1 MYRIPSTLNG
11 DLDYT
16 QSLIDQF
23 KTGEIQ
29 AGQLKSNR
37 VPMGIYEQRKNQ
49 HYMLRLRCAGGL
61 VTPEQ
66 LAKIAFVGH
75 QLSTSHLHVTTRQEI
90 QIHNVDIED
99 AIPALKKLEKVG
111 ISSAGGGGNTVRNMM
126 VDDRSG
132 LTADEEFD
140 VYPYVEELTSR
151 LIAEKDSFTMP
162 RKYKVAI
169 DTSVATANYSY
180 IADLGLQARIKDG
193 QRGFR
198 VLIAGSAASNAHTG
212 WEVFDFLPEKDLY
225 RAAKALKNWFHKYG
239 NRRNRHKAR
248 MRYVFYKYGTE
259 EAKRLY
265 LEEFEELKKD
275 GSIDFEASALPL
287 EHHKPSFSPL
297 GEKEVKSEERRVK
310 NSNPLGVPADLQ
322 SDGKQGT
329 SKNEIIDVEAF
340 ETWKRRY
347 AHKQTNAEGLKENL
361 WYAYIPLRHGNNS
374 TDFFAEV
381 AEYLGNYGNDVIRFT
396 KKEQIQVRNI
406 PEEYLTNI
414 YAFFKKLGVYQ
425 IDYPVVVTNLTCCTG
440 ADTCRLGICL
450 PKGAIDGI
458 AKQLLDSDLNLD
470 AIPDFELRMNGC
482 TNICALATWGDLG
495 FSGRV
500 GRVGDDPYP
509 AYTIWLPVKGKHEID
524 LQQGYIAAKK
534 IPAFVE
540 DYLRDVIAEQ
550 ANYADYYEYVAKR
563 GVNIV
568 KDLIAK
574 YKEVAPYSE
583 KPDTFFDFGDDEK
596 FSLIKYGK
604 AECSAGLFDIIE
616 IDQDTIREKRKEV
629 EQLLENTPQGVPA
642 DLQSAGKQAIS
653 GGSKVPADLK
663 SDGKQGTSKIE
674 KLLHDIV
681 FSENRMLLVTRGL
694 DPRTD
699 EDVYQGFEK
708 EFIAAGIIPQKFKV
722 LTEKARNNE
731 SLISEKPL
739 IDELA
744 DLLNDL
750 YQNMDDSLQ
759 FKLPAA
765 QSPTDN
771 TDNTDSKEKSA
782 ESAKSARPKN
792 GSEKEEKS
800 VSSVKSVG
808 QKTGSEKEEK
818 SVSSVKSVGQK
829 NTSEKEQKSVSS
841 VKSARQKNTSE
852 KEQKSSAG
860 EPEAISPDVKKDF
873 RGVMCPM
880 NFVKTKIALTPM
892 QSGQILE
899 ILLDDGAPIENVPGS
914 VKNEGHTILS
924 TEKVENYWKV
934 LIKKK

>member
-23 KTGEIQ
+23 KAGEIQ

-275 GSIDFEASALPL
+275 GSIDFKASALPL
-287 EHHKPSFSPL
+287 VHHKPNFPPL
-297 GEKEVKSEERRVK
+297 KA
-310 NSNPLGVPADLQ
+310 PTD
-322 SDGKQGT
+322 
-329 SKNEIIDVEAF
+329 F

-458 AKQLLDSDLNLD
+458 AKQLLNSNLNLD

-550 ANYADYYEYVAKR
+550 ANYADYYDYVAKR

-568 KDLIAK
+568 KELIAK
-574 YKEVAPYSE
+574 YKEIAPYSE
-583 KPDTFFDFGDDEK
+583 EPDTFFDFGDDEK

-629 EQLLENTPQGVPA
+629 EQLE
-642 DLQSAGKQAIS
+642 D
-653 GGSKVPADLK
+653 
-663 SDGKQGTSKIE
+663 TSKIE

-708 EFIAAGIIPQKFKV
+708 EFIAAGIIPKKFKV
-722 LTEKARNNE
+722 LIDKARNNE
-731 SLISEKPL
+731 SLRSEKPL

-744 DLLNDL
+744 DLLNNL

-759 FKLPAA
+759 FKLPA
-765 QSPTDN
+765 
-771 TDNTDSKEKSA
+771 EKTPVEQVA
-782 ESAKSARPKN
+782 
-792 GSEKEEKS
+792 EEKNA
-800 VSSVKSVG
+800 
-808 QKTGSEKEEK
+808 EEK
-818 SVSSVKSVGQK
+818 APAEQVAE
-829 NTSEKEQKSVSS
+829 EKAPAEKA
-841 VKSARQKNTSE
+841 SAAEETE
-852 KEQKSSAG
+852 TFV
-860 EPEAISPDVKKDF
+860 PDVKKDF

>member
-23 KTGEIQ
+23 KAGEIQ

-275 GSIDFEASALPL
+275 GSIDFEAPALPL

-297 GEKEVKSEERRVK
+297 DA
-310 NSNPLGVPADLQ
+310 PTD
-322 SDGKQGT
+322 
-329 SKNEIIDVEAF
+329 F

-550 ANYADYYEYVAKR
+550 ANYADYYDYVAKR

-568 KDLIAK
+568 KELIAK

-583 KPDTFFDFGDDEK
+583 EPDTFFDFGDDEK

-629 EQLLENTPQGVPA
+629 EQLL
-642 DLQSAGKQAIS
+642 
-653 GGSKVPADLK
+653 
-663 SDGKQGTSKIE
+663 SDGKQNTEKIE

-699 EDVYQGFEK
+699 EDVYNGFEK
-708 EFIAAGIIPQKFKV
+708 EFIAAGIIPQKFKI
-722 LTEKARNNE
+722 LTDKARNNE
-731 SLISEKPL
+731 SLIAEKPL

-759 FKLPAA
+759 FKLPA
-765 QSPTDN
+765 
-771 TDNTDSKEKSA
+771 EKTPVEQFS
-782 ESAKSARPKN
+782 
-792 GSEKEEKS
+792 EEK
-800 VSSVKSVG
+800 VPA
-808 QKTGSEKEEK
+808 EKASAAEETETI
-818 SVSSVKSVGQK
+818 V
-829 NTSEKEQKSVSS
+829 
-841 VKSARQKNTSE
+841 
-852 KEQKSSAG
+852 
-860 EPEAISPDVKKDF
+860 PDVKKDF

>member
-1 MYRIPSTLNG
+1 MYRIPSTLKG

-23 KTGEIQ
+23 KAGEIQ

-99 AIPALKKLEKVG
+99 AVPALRKLEKIG

-132 LTADEEFD
+132 LTAEEEFD

-169 DTSVATANYSY
+169 DTSVDTANYSY

-193 QRGFR
+193 KRGFR

-212 WEVFDFLPEKDLY
+212 WEIFDFLPEKDLY

-265 LEEFEELKKD
+265 LEEFEALKKD
-275 GSIDFEASALPL
+275 SSIDFVAPALPL

-297 GEKEVKSEERRVK
+297 SEKEDK
-310 NSNPLGVPADLQ
+310 NARGYFDS
-322 SDGKQGT
+322 
-329 SKNEIIDVEAF
+329 EAF

-406 PEEYLTNI
+406 PEEYLPNI

-425 IDYPVVVTNLTCCTG
+425 VDYPVVVTNLTCCTG

-450 PKGAIDGI
+450 PKGAIDAI
-458 AKQLLDSDLNLD
+458 AKQLLSSDLNLD
-470 AIPDFELRMNGC
+470 TIPDFELRMNGC

-509 AYTIWLPVKGKHEID
+509 AYTVWLPVKGKHEID

-540 DYLRDVIAEQ
+540 DYLRDVIQEQ
-550 ANYADYYEYVAKR
+550 ANYADYYDYVAKR
-563 GVNIV
+563 GAGFI
-568 KDLIAK
+568 KELIAK
-574 YKEVAPYSE
+574 YKEIAPFTE
-583 KPDTFFDFGDDEK
+583 EPDTFYDFGDDEK

-616 IDQDTIREKRKEV
+616 IDQDTIREKLGEIDKI
-629 EQLLENTPQGVPA
+629 LGDDKSHT
-642 DLQSAGKQAIS
+642 DLTNLTDIVNEEDAK
-653 GGSKVPADLK
+653 
-663 SDGKQGTSKIE
+663 KIE

-699 EDVYQGFEK
+699 EDVYNGFEK
-708 EFIAAGIIPQKFKV
+708 EFIGASIIPQKFKI
-722 LTEKARNNE
+722 LTDKARNNE
-731 SLISEKPL
+731 SLIEYKPL

-765 QSPTDN
+765 QSSAVL
-771 TDNTDSKEKSA
+771 TDSKEKSA
-782 ESAKSARPKN
+782 SSAKSVGQENATKT
-792 GSEKEEKS
+792 EAEKS

-808 QKTGSEKEEK
+808 QENASETETEN
-818 SVSSVKSVGQK
+818 SAGDTSSV
-829 NTSEKEQKSVSS
+829 
-841 VKSARQKNTSE
+841 
-852 KEQKSSAG
+852 
-860 EPEAISPDVKKDF
+860 PDVKKDF

-914 VKNEGHTILS
+914 VKGEGHTILS
-924 TEKVENYWKV
+924 TEKIENYWKV
-934 LIKKK
+934 LIRKK

>member
-1 MYRIPSTLNG
+1 
-11 DLDYT
+11 
-16 QSLIDQF
+16 
-23 KTGEIQ
+23 
-29 AGQLKSNR
+29 
-37 VPMGIYEQRKNQ
+37 
-49 HYMLRLRCAGGL
+49 
-61 VTPEQ
+61 
-66 LAKIAFVGH
+66 
-75 QLSTSHLHVTTRQEI
+75 
-90 QIHNVDIED
+90 
-99 AIPALKKLEKVG
+99 
-111 ISSAGGGGNTVRNMM
+111 M

-275 GSIDFEASALPL
+275 GSIDFEAPALPL

-297 GEKEVKSEERRVK
+297 DA
-310 NSNPLGVPADLQ
+310 PTD
-322 SDGKQGT
+322 
-329 SKNEIIDVEAF
+329 F

-458 AKQLLDSDLNLD
+458 AKQLLNSNLNLD

-583 KPDTFFDFGDDEK
+583 EPDTFFDFGDDEK

-629 EQLLENTPQGVPA
+629 EQLE
-642 DLQSAGKQAIS
+642 D
-653 GGSKVPADLK
+653 
-663 SDGKQGTSKIE
+663 TSKIE

-708 EFIAAGIIPQKFKV
+708 EFIAAGIIPKKFKV
-722 LTEKARNNE
+722 LTDKARNNE
-731 SLISEKPL
+731 SLIEQKPL

-759 FKLPAA
+759 FKLPA
-765 QSPTDN
+765 
-771 TDNTDSKEKSA
+771 EKTPVEQVA
-782 ESAKSARPKN
+782 
-792 GSEKEEKS
+792 EEKAA
-800 VSSVKSVG
+800 
-808 QKTGSEKEEK
+808 EEK
-818 SVSSVKSVGQK
+818 TPAEQVSE
-829 NTSEKEQKSVSS
+829 EKAPAEKA
-841 VKSARQKNTSE
+841 SAAEETE
-852 KEQKSSAG
+852 T
-860 EPEAISPDVKKDF
+860 IVPDVKKDF

>member
-23 KTGEIQ
+23 KAGEIQ

-275 GSIDFEASALPL
+275 GSIDFEAPALPL
-287 EHHKPSFSPL
+287 EHHKPNFPPL
-297 GEKEVKSEERRVK
+297 KA
-310 NSNPLGVPADLQ
+310 PTD
-322 SDGKQGT
+322 
-329 SKNEIIDVEAF
+329 F

-458 AKQLLDSDLNLD
+458 AKQLLNSNLNLD

-550 ANYADYYEYVAKR
+550 TNYADYYDYVAKR

-568 KDLIAK
+568 KELIAK
-574 YKEVAPYSE
+574 YKEVATYSE
-583 KPDTFFDFGDDEK
+583 EPDTFFDFGDDEK

-629 EQLLENTPQGVPA
+629 EQLL
-642 DLQSAGKQAIS
+642 
-653 GGSKVPADLK
+653 
-663 SDGKQGTSKIE
+663 SDGKQNTGKIE

-699 EDVYQGFEK
+699 EDVYNGFEK

-722 LTEKARNNE
+722 LTDKARNNE
-731 SLISEKPL
+731 SLIAEKPL

-759 FKLPAA
+759 FKLPA
-765 QSPTDN
+765 
-771 TDNTDSKEKSA
+771 EKTPVEQVA
-782 ESAKSARPKN
+782 
-792 GSEKEEKS
+792 EEKNA
-800 VSSVKSVG
+800 
-808 QKTGSEKEEK
+808 EEK
-818 SVSSVKSVGQK
+818 APAEQVSE
-829 NTSEKEQKSVSS
+829 EKAPAEKA
-841 VKSARQKNTSE
+841 SAAEETE
-852 KEQKSSAG
+852 T
-860 EPEAISPDVKKDF
+860 IVPDVKKDF

>member
-23 KTGEIQ
+23 KAGEIQ

-265 LEEFEELKKD
+265 LEEFKELKKD
-275 GSIDFEASALPL
+275 GSIDFEAPALLL
-287 EHHKPSFSPL
+287 EHHKPNFPPL
-297 GEKEVKSEERRVK
+297 KA
-310 NSNPLGVPADLQ
+310 PTD
-322 SDGKQGT
+322 
-329 SKNEIIDVEAF
+329 F

-458 AKQLLDSDLNLD
+458 AKQLLNSNLNLD

-550 ANYADYYEYVAKR
+550 ANYADYYDYVAKR

-583 KPDTFFDFGDDEK
+583 EPDTFFDFGDDEK

-629 EQLLENTPQGVPA
+629 ELLMKNIPQGVSA
-642 DLQSAGKQAIS
+642 DLQADGKQA
-653 GGSKVPADLK
+653 
-663 SDGKQGTSKIE
+663 TSKIE

-699 EDVYQGFEK
+699 EDVYNGFEK

-722 LTEKARNNE
+722 LTDKARNNE
-731 SLISEKPL
+731 SLIEQKPL

-759 FKLPAA
+759 FKLPA
-765 QSPTDN
+765 
-771 TDNTDSKEKSA
+771 EKTPVEQVA
-782 ESAKSARPKN
+782 
-792 GSEKEEKS
+792 EEK
-800 VSSVKSVG
+800 
-808 QKTGSEKEEK
+808 TAEEK
-818 SVSSVKSVGQK
+818 APAEQVSE
-829 NTSEKEQKSVSS
+829 EKAPAEKA
-841 VKSARQKNTSE
+841 SAAEETE
-852 KEQKSSAG
+852 T
-860 EPEAISPDVKKDF
+860 IVPDVKKDF

>member
-23 KTGEIQ
+23 KAGEIQ

-169 DTSVATANYSY
+169 DTSEATANYSY

-265 LEEFEELKKD
+265 LEEFKELKKD
-275 GSIDFEASALPL
+275 GSIDFEAPALLL
-287 EHHKPSFSPL
+287 EHHKPNFPPL
-297 GEKEVKSEERRVK
+297 KA
-310 NSNPLGVPADLQ
+310 PTD
-322 SDGKQGT
+322 
-329 SKNEIIDVEAF
+329 F

-458 AKQLLDSDLNLD
+458 AKQLLNSNLNLD

-550 ANYADYYEYVAKR
+550 ANYADYYDYVAKR
-563 GVNIV
+563 GVDIV
-568 KDLIAK
+568 KELIAK

-583 KPDTFFDFGDDEK
+583 EPDTFFDFGDDEK

-629 EQLLENTPQGVPA
+629 ELLMKNIPQGVSA
-642 DLQSAGKQAIS
+642 DLQADGKQA
-653 GGSKVPADLK
+653 
-663 SDGKQGTSKIE
+663 TSKIE

-699 EDVYQGFEK
+699 EDVYNGFEK

-722 LTEKARNNE
+722 LTDKARNNE
-731 SLISEKPL
+731 SLIEQKPL

-759 FKLPAA
+759 FKLPA
-765 QSPTDN
+765 
-771 TDNTDSKEKSA
+771 EKTPVEQVA
-782 ESAKSARPKN
+782 
-792 GSEKEEKS
+792 EEK
-800 VSSVKSVG
+800 
-808 QKTGSEKEEK
+808 TAEEK
-818 SVSSVKSVGQK
+818 APAEQVSE
-829 NTSEKEQKSVSS
+829 EKAPAEKA
-841 VKSARQKNTSE
+841 SAAEETE
-852 KEQKSSAG
+852 T
-860 EPEAISPDVKKDF
+860 IVPDVKKDF

>member
-23 KTGEIQ
+23 KAGEIQ

-169 DTSVATANYSY
+169 DTSVATGNYSY

-275 GSIDFEASALPL
+275 GSIDFEAPALPL
-287 EHHKPSFSPL
+287 EHHKPNF
-297 GEKEVKSEERRVK
+297 
-310 NSNPLGVPADLQ
+310 PALKAPTD
-322 SDGKQGT
+322 
-329 SKNEIIDVEAF
+329 F

-458 AKQLLDSDLNLD
+458 AKQLLNSNLNLD

-550 ANYADYYEYVAKR
+550 ANYADYYDYVAKR

-568 KDLIAK
+568 KELIAK

-583 KPDTFFDFGDDEK
+583 EPDTFFDFGDDEK

-629 EQLLENTPQGVPA
+629 ELLMGNIPLGVTA
-642 DLQSAGKQAIS
+642 DLQSDGKQA
-653 GGSKVPADLK
+653 
-663 SDGKQGTSKIE
+663 TSKIE

-699 EDVYQGFEK
+699 EDVYNGFEK

-722 LTEKARNNE
+722 LTDKARNNE
-731 SLISEKPL
+731 SLIEQKPL

-759 FKLPAA
+759 FKLPA
-765 QSPTDN
+765 
-771 TDNTDSKEKSA
+771 EKTPVEQVA
-782 ESAKSARPKN
+782 
-792 GSEKEEKS
+792 EEK
-800 VSSVKSVG
+800 
-808 QKTGSEKEEK
+808 TAEEK
-818 SVSSVKSVGQK
+818 APAEQVSE
-829 NTSEKEQKSVSS
+829 EKTPAEKA
-841 VKSARQKNTSE
+841 SAAEETE
-852 KEQKSSAG
+852 T
-860 EPEAISPDVKKDF
+860 IVPDVKKDF

>member
-23 KTGEIQ
+23 KAGEIQ

-132 LTADEEFD
+132 LTSDEEFD

-169 DTSVATANYSY
+169 DTSVESANYSY

-212 WEVFDFLPEKDLY
+212 WEVFDFLPEVDLY

-248 MRYVFYKYGTE
+248 MRYVFYKYGSE

-265 LEEFEELKKD
+265 LEEFESLKKD
-275 GSIDFEASALPL
+275 GSMDFYAPALPL
-287 EHHKPSFSPL
+287 EHHKPAFA
-297 GEKEVKSEERRVK
+297 
-310 NSNPLGVPADLQ
+310 PLGVPADLQ
-322 SDGKQGT
+322 SDGKQGI
-329 SKNEIIDVEAF
+329 SKNDFIDVEAF
-340 ETWKRRY
+340 YIWKQRY

-361 WYAYIPLRHGNNS
+361 WYAYIPLKHGNNS

-406 PEEYLTNI
+406 PEEYLPNI

-425 IDYPVVVTNLTCCTG
+425 VDYPVVVTNLTCCTG

-458 AKQLLDSDLNLD
+458 AKQLLASDLNLD

-509 AYTIWLPVKGKHEID
+509 AYTVWLPAKGKHEID

-534 IPAFVE
+534 VPAFVE

-550 ANYADYYEYVAKR
+550 ANYADYYDYVAKR
-563 GVNIV
+563 GVNTV
-568 KDLIAK
+568 KELLAK
-574 YKEVAPYSE
+574 YKEVAPFSE
-583 KPDTFFDFGDDEK
+583 EPDTFYDFGDDEK

-616 IDQDTIREKRKEV
+616 IDQDTIREKRAEV
-629 EQLLENTPQGVPA
+629 DKLLAESSHTDLTDTSKKSQSPSGVPA
-642 DLQSAGKQAIS
+642 DLQS
-653 GGSKVPADLK
+653 
-663 SDGKQGTSKIE
+663 DGKQDVSKIE

-699 EDVYQGFEK
+699 DDVYNGFEK

-722 LTEKARNNE
+722 LTDKARNNK
-731 SLISEKPL
+731 SLIADKAL

-744 DLLNDL
+744 ELLNEL
-750 YQNMDDSLQ
+750 YKNMDDSLQ
-759 FKLPAA
+759 FKLPSEKASA
-765 QSPTDN
+765 DSADTSNKKEEDSASNKETESQSPSGVPADLQPDGKQEASDN
-771 TDNTDSKEKSA
+771 ATSSEKSD
-782 ESAKSARPKN
+782 
-792 GSEKEEKS
+792 
-800 VSSVKSVG
+800 
-808 QKTGSEKEEK
+808 
-818 SVSSVKSVGQK
+818 
-829 NTSEKEQKSVSS
+829 
-841 VKSARQKNTSE
+841 
-852 KEQKSSAG
+852 
-860 EPEAISPDVKKDF
+860 EASDGIQPDVKKDF

-892 QSGQILE
+892 KSGQILE

-914 VKNEGHTILS
+914 VKNEGHTVLS

-934 LIKKK
+934 LIRKK

>member
-23 KTGEIQ
+23 KAGEIQ

-275 GSIDFEASALPL
+275 GSIDFEAPALPL

-297 GEKEVKSEERRVK
+297 DA
-310 NSNPLGVPADLQ
+310 PTD
-322 SDGKQGT
+322 
-329 SKNEIIDVEAF
+329 F

-396 KKEQIQVRNI
+396 KKKQIQVRNI

-563 GVNIV
+563 GVDIV
-568 KDLIAK
+568 KNLIAK
-574 YKEVAPYSE
+574 YKEIAPYSE
-583 KPDTFFDFGDDEK
+583 EPDTFFDFGDDEK

-629 EQLLENTPQGVPA
+629 ELLMGNTPQGVPA
-642 DLQSAGKQAIS
+642 DLQS
-653 GGSKVPADLK
+653 
-663 SDGKQGTSKIE
+663 DGKQETSKIE

-694 DPRTD
+694 DPRTG

-722 LTEKARNNE
+722 LTDKARNNE
-731 SLISEKPL
+731 SLIEQKPL

-744 DLLNDL
+744 NLLNDL

-759 FKLPAA
+759 FKLPAV
-765 QSPTDN
+765 QSP

-782 ESAKSARPKN
+782 
-792 GSEKEEKS
+792 
-800 VSSVKSVG
+800 G
-808 QKTGSEKEEK
+808 QKNRSEDEEK

-829 NTSEKEQKSVSS
+829 NTNE
-841 VKSARQKNTSE
+841 N
-852 KEQKSSAG
+852 EQKSSAG

>member
-23 KTGEIQ
+23 KAGEIQ

-275 GSIDFEASALPL
+275 GSIDFEAPALPL
-287 EHHKPSFSPL
+287 EHHKPNFPPL
-297 GEKEVKSEERRVK
+297 KA
-310 NSNPLGVPADLQ
+310 PAD
-322 SDGKQGT
+322 
-329 SKNEIIDVEAF
+329 F

-458 AKQLLDSDLNLD
+458 AKQLLNSNLNLD

-583 KPDTFFDFGDDEK
+583 EPDTFFDFGDDEK

-629 EQLLENTPQGVPA
+629 EQLE
-642 DLQSAGKQAIS
+642 D
-653 GGSKVPADLK
+653 
-663 SDGKQGTSKIE
+663 TSKIE

-708 EFIAAGIIPQKFKV
+708 EFIAAGIIPKKFKV
-722 LTEKARNNE
+722 LTDKARNNE
-731 SLISEKPL
+731 SLRSEKPL

-744 DLLNDL
+744 DLLNNL

-765 QSPTDN
+765 QSPTDF
-771 TDNTDSKEKSA
+771 TENTDSKEKSA
-782 ESAKSARPKN
+782 ESAKS
-792 GSEKEEKS
+792 
-800 VSSVKSVG
+800 
-808 QKTGSEKEEK
+808 
-818 SVSSVKSVGQK
+818 VGQK
-829 NTSEKEQKSVSS
+829 NTSE
-841 VKSARQKNTSE
+841 N
-852 KEQKSSAG
+852 EQKSSAG

>member
-23 KTGEIQ
+23 KAGEIQ

-132 LTADEEFD
+132 LTTDEEFD

-275 GSIDFEASALPL
+275 GSIDFEAPALPL
-287 EHHKPSFSPL
+287 EHHKPGF
-297 GEKEVKSEERRVK
+297 
-310 NSNPLGVPADLQ
+310 PALKAPTD
-322 SDGKQGT
+322 
-329 SKNEIIDVEAF
+329 F

-396 KKEQIQVRNI
+396 MKEQIQVRNI

-458 AKQLLDSDLNLD
+458 AKQLLNSNLNLD

-550 ANYADYYEYVAKR
+550 ANYDDYYEYVAKR

-574 YKEVAPYSE
+574 YKEIAPYSE
-583 KPDTFFDFGDDEK
+583 EPDTFFDFGDDEK

-629 EQLLENTPQGVPA
+629 ELLMGNIPQDVPA
-642 DLQSAGKQAIS
+642 DLQSDGKQA
-653 GGSKVPADLK
+653 
-663 SDGKQGTSKIE
+663 TSKIE

-699 EDVYQGFEK
+699 EDVYNGFEK

-722 LTEKARNNE
+722 LTDKARNNE
-731 SLISEKPL
+731 LLIEQKPL

-759 FKLPAA
+759 FKLPAV
-765 QSPTDN
+765 QSPTDF

-782 ESAKSARPKN
+782 GQKNRSEDEDKSVSSVKSVGQRN
-792 GSEKEEKS
+792 RSENEEKS

-808 QKTGSEKEEK
+808 QKS
-818 SVSSVKSVGQK
+818 
-829 NTSEKEQKSVSS
+829 TSE
-841 VKSARQKNTSE
+841 N
-852 KEQKSSAG
+852 EQKSSAG

-934 LIKKK
+934 LIRKK

>member
-23 KTGEIQ
+23 KAGEIQ

-61 VTPEQ
+61 ITPEQ

-132 LTADEEFD
+132 LTSDEEFD

-275 GSIDFEASALPL
+275 DSIDFEAPALPL
-287 EHHKPSFSPL
+287 EHHKPNF
-297 GEKEVKSEERRVK
+297 
-310 NSNPLGVPADLQ
+310 PALKAPTD
-322 SDGKQGT
+322 
-329 SKNEIIDVEAF
+329 F

-414 YAFFKKLGVYQ
+414 YVFFKKLGVYQ

-458 AKQLLDSDLNLD
+458 AKQLLNSDLNLD

-550 ANYADYYEYVAKR
+550 ANYADYYDYVAKR

-568 KDLIAK
+568 KELIAK

-583 KPDTFFDFGDDEK
+583 EPDTFFDFGDDEK

-629 EQLLENTPQGVPA
+629 EQLE
-642 DLQSAGKQAIS
+642 D
-653 GGSKVPADLK
+653 
-663 SDGKQGTSKIE
+663 TSKIE

-699 EDVYQGFEK
+699 EDVYNGFEK

-722 LTEKARNNE
+722 LTDKARNNE
-731 SLISEKPL
+731 SLIAEKPL

-744 DLLNDL
+744 DLLNNL

-759 FKLPAA
+759 FKLPAV
-765 QSPTDN
+765 QSPTDF

-782 ESAKSARPKN
+782 ESAKSARQKDT
-792 GSEKEEKS
+792 SENE
-800 VSSVKSVG
+800 
-808 QKTGSEKEEK
+808 QK

-829 NTSEKEQKSVSS
+829 NTSE
-841 VKSARQKNTSE
+841 N
-852 KEQKSSAG
+852 EQKSSAG

>member
-23 KTGEIQ
+23 KAGEIQ

-275 GSIDFEASALPL
+275 GSIDFEAPALPL

-297 GEKEVKSEERRVK
+297 SEKEVKSEERRVN
-310 NSNPLGVPADLQ
+310 NSCDFFDA
-322 SDGKQGT
+322 
-329 SKNEIIDVEAF
+329 EAF

-574 YKEVAPYSE
+574 YKEIAPYSE
-583 KPDTFFDFGDDEK
+583 EPDTFFDFGDDEK

-629 EQLLENTPQGVPA
+629 EQLLGNIPQGVPA
-642 DLQSAGKQAIS
+642 DLQSDGKQA
-653 GGSKVPADLK
+653 
-663 SDGKQGTSKIE
+663 TSKIE

-699 EDVYQGFEK
+699 EDVYNGFEK

-722 LTEKARNNE
+722 LTDKARNNE
-731 SLISEKPL
+731 SLIAEKPL

-765 QSPTDN
+765 QSPTDF

-782 ESAKSARPKN
+782 ESNSKEEKSAGQKN
-792 GSEKEEKS
+792 RSEDEDKS

-808 QKTGSEKEEK
+808 QRNRSE
-818 SVSSVKSVGQK
+818 
-829 NTSEKEQKSVSS
+829 N
-841 VKSARQKNTSE
+841 
-852 KEQKSSAG
+852 EQKSSAG
-860 EPEAISPDVKKDF
+860 EPEAVSPDVKKDF

>member
-23 KTGEIQ
+23 KAGEIQ

-275 GSIDFEASALPL
+275 GSIDFEAPALPL
-287 EHHKPSFSPL
+287 EHHKPFFSPL
-297 GEKEVKSEERRVK
+297 DA
-310 NSNPLGVPADLQ
+310 PTD
-322 SDGKQGT
+322 
-329 SKNEIIDVEAF
+329 F

-458 AKQLLDSDLNLD
+458 AKQLLNSDLNLD

-509 AYTIWLPVKGKHEID
+509 AYTIWLPVRGKHEID

-550 ANYADYYEYVAKR
+550 ANYTDYYEYVAKR

-583 KPDTFFDFGDDEK
+583 EPDTFFDFGDDEK

-629 EQLLENTPQGVPA
+629 ELLMGNTPQGVPA
-642 DLQSAGKQAIS
+642 DLQS
-653 GGSKVPADLK
+653 
-663 SDGKQGTSKIE
+663 DGKQETSKIE

-699 EDVYQGFEK
+699 EDVYNGFEK

-722 LTEKARNNE
+722 LTDKARNNK
-731 SLISEKPL
+731 SLIAEKPL

-744 DLLNDL
+744 QLLNDL

-759 FKLPAA
+759 FKLPSDSS
-765 QSPTDN
+765 QTDAK
-771 TDNTDSKEKSA
+771 DSKEKDNQ
-782 ESAKSARPKN
+782 K
-792 GSEKEEKS
+792 EKS
-800 VSSVKSVG
+800 VESVKSVCVSES
-808 QKTGSEKEEK
+808 KNEEKE
-818 SVSSVKSVGQK
+818 
-829 NTSEKEQKSVSS
+829 
-841 VKSARQKNTSE
+841 SA
-852 KEQKSSAG
+852 
-860 EPEAISPDVKKDF
+860 AISPDVKKDF

>member
-23 KTGEIQ
+23 KAGEIQ

-132 LTADEEFD
+132 LTANEEFD

-275 GSIDFEASALPL
+275 GSIDFEAPALPL
-287 EHHKPSFSPL
+287 EHHKPNF
-297 GEKEVKSEERRVK
+297 
-310 NSNPLGVPADLQ
+310 PALNAPTD
-322 SDGKQGT
+322 
-329 SKNEIIDVEAF
+329 F

-458 AKQLLDSDLNLD
+458 AKQLLNSDLNLD

-540 DYLRDVIAEQ
+540 DYLSDVIAEQ
-550 ANYADYYEYVAKR
+550 ANYADYYDYVAKR

-568 KDLIAK
+568 KELIAK

-583 KPDTFFDFGDDEK
+583 EPDTFFDFGDDEK

-629 EQLLENTPQGVPA
+629 ELLMGNTPQGVPA
-642 DLQSAGKQAIS
+642 DLQSDGKQA
-653 GGSKVPADLK
+653 
-663 SDGKQGTSKIE
+663 TSKIE

-699 EDVYQGFEK
+699 EDVYNGFEK

-722 LTEKARNNE
+722 LTDKARNNE
-731 SLISEKPL
+731 SLIEQKPL

-759 FKLPAA
+759 FKLTA
-765 QSPTDN
+765 
-771 TDNTDSKEKSA
+771 EKTPVEQVA
-782 ESAKSARPKN
+782 
-792 GSEKEEKS
+792 EEKAA
-800 VSSVKSVG
+800 
-808 QKTGSEKEEK
+808 EEK
-818 SVSSVKSVGQK
+818 APAEQVSE
-829 NTSEKEQKSVSS
+829 EKAPAEKA
-841 VKSARQKNTSE
+841 SAAEETE
-852 KEQKSSAG
+852 T
-860 EPEAISPDVKKDF
+860 IVPDVKKDF

>member
-23 KTGEIQ
+23 KAGEIQ

-275 GSIDFEASALPL
+275 GSIDFEAPALPL

-297 GEKEVKSEERRVK
+297 SEKEVKSEERRVN
-310 NSNPLGVPADLQ
+310 NS
-322 SDGKQGT
+322 SDFF
-329 SKNEIIDVEAF
+329 DAEAF
-340 ETWKRRY
+340 ETWKHRY

-550 ANYADYYEYVAKR
+550 ANYADYYDYVAKR

-574 YKEVAPYSE
+574 YKEIAPYSE
-583 KPDTFFDFGDDEK
+583 EPDTFFDFGDDEK

-629 EQLLENTPQGVPA
+629 ELLMGNTPQGVPA
-642 DLQSAGKQAIS
+642 DLQSDGKQA
-653 GGSKVPADLK
+653 
-663 SDGKQGTSKIE
+663 TSKIE

-699 EDVYQGFEK
+699 EDVYNGFEK

-722 LTEKARNNE
+722 LTDKARNNE
-731 SLISEKPL
+731 SLIAEKPL

-759 FKLPAA
+759 FKLPAV
-765 QSPTDN
+765 QSPTDNTDN

-782 ESAKSARPKN
+782 
-792 GSEKEEKS
+792 
-800 VSSVKSVG
+800 G
-808 QKTGSEKEEK
+808 QKNRSEDEDK

-829 NTSEKEQKSVSS
+829 NTNENEQKSVSS
-841 VKSARQKNTSE
+841 VKSVGQKSTSE
-852 KEQKSSAG
+852 NEQKSSAG

>member
-1 MYRIPSTLNG
+1 MYRIPSTLKG

-23 KTGEIQ
+23 KAGEIQ

-99 AIPALKKLEKVG
+99 AVPALRKLEKTG

-132 LTADEEFD
+132 LTAEEEFD

-169 DTSVATANYSY
+169 DTSVDTANYSY

-193 QRGFR
+193 KRGFR

-265 LEEFEELKKD
+265 LEEFEALKKD
-275 GSIDFEASALPL
+275 PSIDFVAPALPL

-297 GEKEVKSEERRVK
+297 GEKEGNNASTYF
-310 NSNPLGVPADLQ
+310 D
-322 SDGKQGT
+322 SD
-329 SKNEIIDVEAF
+329 AF
-340 ETWKRRY
+340 KIWKHRY

-406 PEEYLTNI
+406 PEEYLPDI
-414 YAFFKKLGVYQ
+414 YSFFKKLGVYQ
-425 IDYPVVVTNLTCCTG
+425 VDYPVVVTNLTCCTG

-450 PKGAIDGI
+450 PKGAIDAI
-458 AKQLLDSDLNLD
+458 AKQLLNSDLNLD
-470 AIPDFELRMNGC
+470 TIPDFELRMNGC

-509 AYTIWLPVKGKHEID
+509 AYTVWLPVKGKHEID

-540 DYLRDVIAEQ
+540 DYLRDVIQEQ
-550 ANYADYYEYVAKR
+550 ANYADYYDYVAKR
-563 GVNIV
+563 GAGFI
-568 KDLIAK
+568 KELIAK
-574 YKEVAPYSE
+574 YKEIAPFTE
-583 KPDTFFDFGDDEK
+583 EPDTYYDFGDDEK

-616 IDQDTIREKRKEV
+616 IDQDTIREKLGEIDKI
-629 EQLLENTPQGVPA
+629 LGDDKSHT
-642 DLQSAGKQAIS
+642 DLTNLTDIVNEEDAK
-653 GGSKVPADLK
+653 
-663 SDGKQGTSKIE
+663 KIE

-699 EDVYQGFEK
+699 EDVYNGFEK

-722 LTEKARNNE
+722 LTEKARNNN
-731 SLISEKPL
+731 SLIAEKPL

-744 DLLNDL
+744 QLLNDL

-759 FKLPAA
+759 FKLSRDSS
-765 QSPTDN
+765 QTDAK
-771 TDNTDSKEKSA
+771 DSKEKDNQ
-782 ESAKSARPKN
+782 K
-792 GSEKEEKS
+792 EK
-800 VSSVKSVG
+800 SVKSVCV
-808 QKTGSEKEEK
+808 SESKNANDK

-829 NTSEKEQKSVSS
+829 NGSENEEKE
-841 VKSARQKNTSE
+841 SAE
-852 KEQKSSAG
+852 SA
-860 EPEAISPDVKKDF
+860 AISPDVKKDF

-914 VKNEGHTILS
+914 VKGEGHTILS
-924 TEKVENYWKV
+924 TEKIENYWKV
-934 LIKKK
+934 LIRKK

>member
-23 KTGEIQ
+23 KAGEIQ

-49 HYMLRLRCAGGL
+49 HYMFRLRCAGGL

-765 QSPTDN
+765 KSPTDF
-771 TDNTDSKEKSA
+771 TENTDSKEKSA
-782 ESAKSARPKN
+782 ESAKSARQKN

-800 VSSVKSVG
+800 VSSVKSAR
-808 QKTGSEKEEK
+808 QKKSPEKAEEKSAESARPKTGSKNAKDK
-818 SVSSVKSVGQK
+818 SVSSVKSVG
-829 NTSEKEQKSVSS
+829 
-841 VKSARQKNTSE
+841 QKNTSE

>member
-11 DLDYT
+11 DLNYT

-23 KTGEIQ
+23 KAGEIQ

-275 GSIDFEASALPL
+275 GSIDFKAPALPL
-287 EHHKPSFSPL
+287 EHHKPNFPPL
-297 GEKEVKSEERRVK
+297 KA
-310 NSNPLGVPADLQ
+310 PTD
-322 SDGKQGT
+322 
-329 SKNEIIDVEAF
+329 F

-458 AKQLLDSDLNLD
+458 AKQLLNSNLNLD

-550 ANYADYYEYVAKR
+550 ANYADYYDYVAKR

-568 KDLIAK
+568 KELIAK

-583 KPDTFFDFGDDEK
+583 EPDTFFDFGDDEK

-629 EQLLENTPQGVPA
+629 ELLMGNTPQGVPA
-642 DLQSAGKQAIS
+642 DLQSDGKQA
-653 GGSKVPADLK
+653 
-663 SDGKQGTSKIE
+663 TSKIE

-699 EDVYQGFEK
+699 EDVYNGFEK

-722 LTEKARNNE
+722 LTDKARNNE
-731 SLISEKPL
+731 SLIEQKPL

-759 FKLPAA
+759 FKLTA
-765 QSPTDN
+765 
-771 TDNTDSKEKSA
+771 EKTPVEQVA
-782 ESAKSARPKN
+782 
-792 GSEKEEKS
+792 EEKNA
-800 VSSVKSVG
+800 
-808 QKTGSEKEEK
+808 EEK
-818 SVSSVKSVGQK
+818 APAEQVSE
-829 NTSEKEQKSVSS
+829 EKAPAEKA
-841 VKSARQKNTSE
+841 SAAEETE
-852 KEQKSSAG
+852 T
-860 EPEAISPDVKKDF
+860 IVPDVKKDF

>member
-23 KTGEIQ
+23 KAGEIQ

-265 LEEFEELKKD
+265 LEEFEELKKN
-275 GSIDFEASALPL
+275 GSIDFEAPALPL
-287 EHHKPSFSPL
+287 EHHKPNFPAL
-297 GEKEVKSEERRVK
+297 KVWNET
-310 NSNPLGVPADLQ
+310 PLGVPGDLQ

-329 SKNEIIDVEAF
+329 SKNEIIDVKAF

-458 AKQLLDSDLNLD
+458 DKQLLNSDLNLD

-563 GVNIV
+563 GVNLV

-583 KPDTFFDFGDDEK
+583 EPDTFFDFGDDEK

-629 EQLLENTPQGVPA
+629 ESLMGNTPQGVPA
-642 DLQSAGKQAIS
+642 DLQ
-653 GGSKVPADLK
+653 

-731 SLISEKPL
+731 PLTAEKAL

-744 DLLNDL
+744 QLLNDL

-782 ESAKSARPKN
+782 ESNS
-792 GSEKEEKS
+792 KEEKS

-808 QKTGSEKEEK
+808 QKKSPEKAEEK
-818 SVSSVKSVGQK
+818 SVGSVKSVCV
-829 NTSEKEQKSVSS
+829 SE
-841 VKSARQKNTSE
+841 SE
-852 KEQKSSAG
+852 NEQKSSAG

>member
-1 MYRIPSTLNG
+1 
-11 DLDYT
+11 
-16 QSLIDQF
+16 
-23 KTGEIQ
+23 
-29 AGQLKSNR
+29 
-37 VPMGIYEQRKNQ
+37 
-49 HYMLRLRCAGGL
+49 
-61 VTPEQ
+61 
-66 LAKIAFVGH
+66 
-75 QLSTSHLHVTTRQEI
+75 
-90 QIHNVDIED
+90 
-99 AIPALKKLEKVG
+99 
-111 ISSAGGGGNTVRNMM
+111 
-126 VDDRSG
+126 
-132 LTADEEFD
+132 
-140 VYPYVEELTSR
+140 
-151 LIAEKDSFTMP
+151 
-162 RKYKVAI
+162 
-169 DTSVATANYSY
+169 
-180 IADLGLQARIKDG
+180 
-193 QRGFR
+193 
-198 VLIAGSAASNAHTG
+198 
-212 WEVFDFLPEKDLY
+212 
-225 RAAKALKNWFHKYG
+225 
-239 NRRNRHKAR
+239 

-275 GSIDFEASALPL
+275 GSIDFEAPALPL
-287 EHHKPSFSPL
+287 EHHKPNFSALKAPT
-297 GEKEVKSEERRVK
+297 
-310 NSNPLGVPADLQ
+310 D
-322 SDGKQGT
+322 
-329 SKNEIIDVEAF
+329 F

-458 AKQLLDSDLNLD
+458 AKQLLNSNLNLD

-524 LQQGYIAAKK
+524 LQLGYIAAKK

-550 ANYADYYEYVAKR
+550 ANYADYYDYVAKR

-583 KPDTFFDFGDDEK
+583 ESDTFFDFGDDEK

-616 IDQDTIREKRKEV
+616 IDQDTIREKLGEIDKI
-629 EQLLENTPQGVPA
+629 LGDDKSHT
-642 DLQSAGKQAIS
+642 DLTNLTDIVNEEDAK
-653 GGSKVPADLK
+653 
-663 SDGKQGTSKIE
+663 KIE

-699 EDVYQGFEK
+699 EDVYNGFEK

-722 LTEKARNNE
+722 LTDKARNNE
-731 SLISEKPL
+731 SLIEQKPL

-744 DLLNDL
+744 QLLNDL

-759 FKLPAA
+759 FKLPAV
-765 QSPTDN
+765 QSPTDF

-782 ESAKSARPKN
+782 ESN
-792 GSEKEEKS
+792 SEEEES
-800 VSSVKSVG
+800 VSFVKSVG
-808 QKTGSEKEEK
+808 QKSRSENEE
-818 SVSSVKSVGQK
+818 
-829 NTSEKEQKSVSS
+829 KSVSS

-852 KEQKSSAG
+852 NEQKTSAG

>member
-23 KTGEIQ
+23 KAGEIQ

-275 GSIDFEASALPL
+275 GSIDFEAPALPL

-297 GEKEVKSEERRVK
+297 SEKEVKSVERRVK
-310 NSNPLGVPADLQ
+310 NS
-322 SDGKQGT
+322 SDFFD
-329 SKNEIIDVEAF
+329 SEAF

-381 AEYLGNYGNDVIRFT
+381 AEYLCNYGNDVIRFT

-458 AKQLLDSDLNLD
+458 AKQLLNSNLNLD

-550 ANYADYYEYVAKR
+550 ANYADYYDYVAKR

-568 KDLIAK
+568 KELIAK

-583 KPDTFFDFGDDEK
+583 EPDTFFDFGDDEK

-629 EQLLENTPQGVPA
+629 EQLLGNIPQGVPA
-642 DLQSAGKQAIS
+642 DLQSDGKQA
-653 GGSKVPADLK
+653 
-663 SDGKQGTSKIE
+663 TSKIE

-699 EDVYQGFEK
+699 DDVYNGFEK

-722 LTEKARNNE
+722 LTDKARNNE
-731 SLISEKPL
+731 SLIEQKPL

-759 FKLPAA
+759 FKLPAV

-771 TDNTDSKEKSA
+771 TNSKGKSAESNSDEEKSA
-782 ESAKSARPKN
+782 ESARLKN
-792 GSEKEEKS
+792 RSENEEES

-808 QKTGSEKEEK
+808 QKS
-818 SVSSVKSVGQK
+818 
-829 NTSEKEQKSVSS
+829 TSE
-841 VKSARQKNTSE
+841 N
-852 KEQKSSAG
+852 EQKSSAG

>member
-23 KTGEIQ
+23 KAGEIQ

-275 GSIDFEASALPL
+275 GSIDFKAPALPL

-297 GEKEVKSEERRVK
+297 SEKEVKSEERRVK
-310 NSNPLGVPADLQ
+310 NS
-322 SDGKQGT
+322 SDFFD
-329 SKNEIIDVEAF
+329 SEAF

-458 AKQLLDSDLNLD
+458 AKQLLNSNLNLD

-550 ANYADYYEYVAKR
+550 ANYADYYDYVAKR

-583 KPDTFFDFGDDEK
+583 EPDTFFDFGDDEK

-629 EQLLENTPQGVPA
+629 EQLE
-642 DLQSAGKQAIS
+642 D
-653 GGSKVPADLK
+653 
-663 SDGKQGTSKIE
+663 TSKIE

-699 EDVYQGFEK
+699 DDVYNGFEK
-708 EFIAAGIIPQKFKV
+708 EFIAAGIIPKKFKV
-722 LTEKARNNE
+722 LTDKARNNE

-765 QSPTDN
+765 QSPTDF

-782 ESAKSARPKN
+782 ESAKSAR
-792 GSEKEEKS
+792 
-800 VSSVKSVG
+800 
-808 QKTGSEKEEK
+808 QKD
-818 SVSSVKSVGQK
+818 
-829 NTSEKEQKSVSS
+829 TSE
-841 VKSARQKNTSE
+841 N
-852 KEQKSSAG
+852 EQKSSAG

>member
-23 KTGEIQ
+23 KAGEIQ

-265 LEEFEELKKD
+265 LEEFEKLKKD
-275 GSIDFEASALPL
+275 GSIDFEAPALPL
-287 EHHKPSFSPL
+287 EHHKPNFPPL
-297 GEKEVKSEERRVK
+297 KA
-310 NSNPLGVPADLQ
+310 PTD
-322 SDGKQGT
+322 
-329 SKNEIIDVEAF
+329 F

-450 PKGAIDGI
+450 PKGAINGI
-458 AKQLLDSDLNLD
+458 AKQLLNSDLNLD

-550 ANYADYYEYVAKR
+550 ANYADYYDYVAKR

-568 KDLIAK
+568 KELIAK

-583 KPDTFFDFGDDEK
+583 EPDTFFDFGDDEK

-629 EQLLENTPQGVPA
+629 EQLL
-642 DLQSAGKQAIS
+642 
-653 GGSKVPADLK
+653 
-663 SDGKQGTSKIE
+663 SDGKQNTGKIE

-699 EDVYQGFEK
+699 EDVYNGFEK

-722 LTEKARNNE
+722 LTDKARNSA
-731 SLISEKPL
+731 SLIEQKPL

-759 FKLPAA
+759 FKLPA
-765 QSPTDN
+765 
-771 TDNTDSKEKSA
+771 EKTQVEQVA
-782 ESAKSARPKN
+782 
-792 GSEKEEKS
+792 EEKNA
-800 VSSVKSVG
+800 
-808 QKTGSEKEEK
+808 EEK
-818 SVSSVKSVGQK
+818 APAEQVSE
-829 NTSEKEQKSVSS
+829 EKAPAEKA
-841 VKSARQKNTSE
+841 SAAEETE
-852 KEQKSSAG
+852 T
-860 EPEAISPDVKKDF
+860 IVPDVKKDF

>member
-23 KTGEIQ
+23 KAGEIQ

-275 GSIDFEASALPL
+275 GSIDFKAPALPL
-287 EHHKPSFSPL
+287 VHHKPSFSPL
-297 GEKEVKSEERRVK
+297 SEKEVKSEERRVK
-310 NSNPLGVPADLQ
+310 NS
-322 SDGKQGT
+322 SDFFD
-329 SKNEIIDVEAF
+329 SEAF

-458 AKQLLDSDLNLD
+458 AKQLLNSDLNLD

-550 ANYADYYEYVAKR
+550 ANYANYYDYVAKR

-568 KDLIAK
+568 KELIAK

-583 KPDTFFDFGDDEK
+583 EPDTFFDFGDDEK

-629 EQLLENTPQGVPA
+629 EQLE
-642 DLQSAGKQAIS
+642 D
-653 GGSKVPADLK
+653 
-663 SDGKQGTSKIE
+663 TSKIE

-699 EDVYQGFEK
+699 EDVYNGFEK

-722 LTEKARNNE
+722 LTDKARNNE
-731 SLISEKPL
+731 SLIAEKPL

-759 FKLPAA
+759 FKLPAD
-765 QSPTDN
+765 QSPTDF
-771 TDNTDSKEKSA
+771 TENTDSKEKSA
-782 ESAKSARPKN
+782 ESNS
-792 GSEKEEKS
+792 KEEKS

-808 QKTGSEKEEK
+808 QR
-818 SVSSVKSVGQK
+818 
-829 NTSEKEQKSVSS
+829 NTSENE
-841 VKSARQKNTSE
+841 E
-852 KEQKSSAG
+852 KSSAG

>member
-23 KTGEIQ
+23 KAGEIQ

-275 GSIDFEASALPL
+275 GSIDFEALALPL
-287 EHHKPSFSPL
+287 EHHKPNF
-297 GEKEVKSEERRVK
+297 
-310 NSNPLGVPADLQ
+310 PALKAPTD
-322 SDGKQGT
+322 
-329 SKNEIIDVEAF
+329 F
-340 ETWKRRY
+340 ETWKHRY

-458 AKQLLDSDLNLD
+458 AKQLLNSDLNLD

-550 ANYADYYEYVAKR
+550 ANYDDYYEYVAKR
-563 GVNIV
+563 GVDIV
-568 KDLIAK
+568 KNLIAK
-574 YKEVAPYSE
+574 YKEIAPYSE
-583 KPDTFFDFGDDEK
+583 EPDTFFDFGDDEK

-629 EQLLENTPQGVPA
+629 ELLMGNIPQGVPA
-642 DLQSAGKQAIS
+642 DLQSDGKQA
-653 GGSKVPADLK
+653 
-663 SDGKQGTSKIE
+663 TSKME

-699 EDVYQGFEK
+699 EDVYNGFEK

-722 LTEKARNNE
+722 LTDKARNNE
-731 SLISEKPL
+731 SLIEQKPL

-759 FKLPAA
+759 FKLPA
-765 QSPTDN
+765 
-771 TDNTDSKEKSA
+771 EKTPVEQVA
-782 ESAKSARPKN
+782 
-792 GSEKEEKS
+792 EEK
-800 VSSVKSVG
+800 
-808 QKTGSEKEEK
+808 TAEEK
-818 SVSSVKSVGQK
+818 APAEQVSE
-829 NTSEKEQKSVSS
+829 EK
-841 VKSARQKNTSE
+841 APAE
-852 KEQKSSAG
+852 KASSAG

>member
-23 KTGEIQ
+23 KAGEIQ

-265 LEEFEELKKD
+265 LEEFEKLKKD
-275 GSIDFEASALPL
+275 GSIDFEAPALPL
-287 EHHKPSFSPL
+287 EHHKPNFPPL
-297 GEKEVKSEERRVK
+297 KA
-310 NSNPLGVPADLQ
+310 PTD
-322 SDGKQGT
+322 
-329 SKNEIIDVEAF
+329 F

-406 PEEYLTNI
+406 PEEYLPNI

-450 PKGAIDGI
+450 PKGAINGI
-458 AKQLLDSDLNLD
+458 AKQLLNSDLNLD

-550 ANYADYYEYVAKR
+550 ANYADYYDYVAKR

-583 KPDTFFDFGDDEK
+583 EPDTFFDFGDDEK

-629 EQLLENTPQGVPA
+629 ELLMGNIPQGVPT
-642 DLQSAGKQAIS
+642 DLQ
-653 GGSKVPADLK
+653 
-663 SDGKQGTSKIE
+663 SDGKQATSKIE

-699 EDVYQGFEK
+699 EDVYNGFEK

-722 LTEKARNNE
+722 LTDKARNNE
-731 SLISEKPL
+731 SLIEQKPL

-759 FKLPAA
+759 FKLPA
-765 QSPTDN
+765 
-771 TDNTDSKEKSA
+771 EKTPVEQVA
-782 ESAKSARPKN
+782 
-792 GSEKEEKS
+792 EEK
-800 VSSVKSVG
+800 
-808 QKTGSEKEEK
+808 TAEEK
-818 SVSSVKSVGQK
+818 APAEQVSE
-829 NTSEKEQKSVSS
+829 EKAPAEKA
-841 VKSARQKNTSE
+841 SAAEETE
-852 KEQKSSAG
+852 T
-860 EPEAISPDVKKDF
+860 IVPDVKKDF

-924 TEKVENYWKV
+924 TEKVENYRKV

>member
-23 KTGEIQ
+23 KAGEIQ

-275 GSIDFEASALPL
+275 GSIDFKAPALPL
-287 EHHKPSFSPL
+287 EHHKPNFPPL
-297 GEKEVKSEERRVK
+297 KA
-310 NSNPLGVPADLQ
+310 PTD
-322 SDGKQGT
+322 
-329 SKNEIIDVEAF
+329 F

-458 AKQLLDSDLNLD
+458 AKQLLNSNLNLD

-500 GRVGDDPYP
+500 GRVGDAPYP

-550 ANYADYYEYVAKR
+550 ANYADYYDYVAKR

-568 KDLIAK
+568 KELIAK

-583 KPDTFFDFGDDEK
+583 EPDTFFDFGDDEK

-629 EQLLENTPQGVPA
+629 ELLMGNIPQGVPT
-642 DLQSAGKQAIS
+642 DLQ
-653 GGSKVPADLK
+653 
-663 SDGKQGTSKIE
+663 SDGKQATSKIE

-699 EDVYQGFEK
+699 EDVYNGFEK

-722 LTEKARNNE
+722 LTDKARNNE
-731 SLISEKPL
+731 SLIEQKPL

-759 FKLPAA
+759 FKLTA
-765 QSPTDN
+765 
-771 TDNTDSKEKSA
+771 EKTPVEQVA
-782 ESAKSARPKN
+782 
-792 GSEKEEKS
+792 EEKNA
-800 VSSVKSVG
+800 
-808 QKTGSEKEEK
+808 EEK
-818 SVSSVKSVGQK
+818 APAEQVSE
-829 NTSEKEQKSVSS
+829 EKAPAEKA
-841 VKSARQKNTSE
+841 SAAEETE
-852 KEQKSSAG
+852 T
-860 EPEAISPDVKKDF
+860 IVPDVKKDF

>member
-23 KTGEIQ
+23 KAGEIQ

-265 LEEFEELKKD
+265 LEEFEALKKD
-275 GSIDFEASALPL
+275 DSIDFEAPALPL
-287 EHHKPSFSPL
+287 EHHKPNF
-297 GEKEVKSEERRVK
+297 
-310 NSNPLGVPADLQ
+310 PALKAPTD
-322 SDGKQGT
+322 
-329 SKNEIIDVEAF
+329 F

-458 AKQLLDSDLNLD
+458 AKQLLNSDLNLD
-470 AIPDFELRMNGC
+470 VIPDFELRMNGC

-550 ANYADYYEYVAKR
+550 ANYADYYDYVAKR

-583 KPDTFFDFGDDEK
+583 EPDTFFDFGDDEK

-629 EQLLENTPQGVPA
+629 ELLIGNTPQGVPA
-642 DLQSAGKQAIS
+642 VLQ
-653 GGSKVPADLK
+653 

-699 EDVYQGFEK
+699 EDVYNGFEK

-722 LTEKARNNE
+722 LTDKARNNE

-765 QSPTDN
+765 QSPTDF

-782 ESAKSARPKN
+782 ESAKSARQKN
-792 GSEKEEKS
+792 TSENEQKS

-808 QKTGSEKEEK
+808 PKTGSKNAKDK
-818 SVSSVKSVGQK
+818 SA
-829 NTSEKEQKSVSS
+829 
-841 VKSARQKNTSE
+841 KSARQKDTSE
-852 KEQKSSAG
+852 NEQKSSAG
-860 EPEAISPDVKKDF
+860 EAESISPDVKKDF

>member
-1 MYRIPSTLNG
+1 MYRIPSTLKG

-23 KTGEIQ
+23 KAGEIQ

-99 AIPALKKLEKVG
+99 AVPALRKLEKIG

-132 LTADEEFD
+132 LTAEEEFD

-169 DTSVATANYSY
+169 DTSVDTANYSY

-193 QRGFR
+193 KRGFR

-265 LEEFEELKKD
+265 LEEFEALKKD
-275 GSIDFEASALPL
+275 PSIDFEAPALPL
-287 EHHKPSFSPL
+287 EHHKPFFSPL
-297 GEKEVKSEERRVK
+297 GEKEGNNASTYFDR
-310 NSNPLGVPADLQ
+310 
-322 SDGKQGT
+322 
-329 SKNEIIDVEAF
+329 EAF

-374 TDFFAEV
+374 TDFFAEA

-406 PEEYLTNI
+406 PEEYLPNI

-425 IDYPVVVTNLTCCTG
+425 VDYPVVVTNLTCCTG

-450 PKGAIDGI
+450 PKGAIDAI
-458 AKQLLDSDLNLD
+458 AKQLLSSDLNLD
-470 AIPDFELRMNGC
+470 TIPDFELRMNGC

-509 AYTIWLPVKGKHEID
+509 AYTVWLPVKGKHEID

-540 DYLRDVIAEQ
+540 DYLRDVIQEQ
-550 ANYADYYEYVAKR
+550 PNYADYYDYVAKR
-563 GVNIV
+563 GAGFI
-568 KDLIAK
+568 KELIAK
-574 YKEVAPYSE
+574 YKEIAPFTE
-583 KPDTFFDFGDDEK
+583 EPDTFYDFGDDEK

-616 IDQDTIREKRKEV
+616 IDQDTIREKRNEV
-629 EQLLENTPQGVPA
+629 DQLLQDDTLKESTATNQE
-642 DLQSAGKQAIS
+642 QAN
-653 GGSKVPADLK
+653 KV
-663 SDGKQGTSKIE
+663 E

-708 EFIAAGIIPQKFKV
+708 EFIGAGIIPQKFKI
-722 LTEKARNNE
+722 LTDKARSNE
-731 SLISEKPL
+731 SLIEYNPL

-765 QSPTDN
+765 QSSADLKDSTDN
-771 TDNTDSKEKSA
+771 SASSEKSVGQENA
-782 ESAKSARPKN
+782 TKTEA
-792 GSEKEEKS
+792 EKS

-808 QKTGSEKEEK
+808 KENASKNEEKE
-818 SVSSVKSVGQK
+818 
-829 NTSEKEQKSVSS
+829 
-841 VKSARQKNTSE
+841 SAE
-852 KEQKSSAG
+852 SA
-860 EPEAISPDVKKDF
+860 AISPDVKKDF

-914 VKNEGHTILS
+914 VKGEGHTILS
-924 TEKVENYWKV
+924 TEKIENYWKV
-934 LIKKK
+934 LIRKK

>member
-23 KTGEIQ
+23 KAGEIQ

-265 LEEFEELKKD
+265 LEEFEKLKKD
-275 GSIDFEASALPL
+275 GSIDFEAPALPL
-287 EHHKPSFSPL
+287 EHHKPNFPPL
-297 GEKEVKSEERRVK
+297 KA
-310 NSNPLGVPADLQ
+310 PTD
-322 SDGKQGT
+322 
-329 SKNEIIDVEAF
+329 F

-458 AKQLLDSDLNLD
+458 AKQLLNSNLNLD

-550 ANYADYYEYVAKR
+550 ANYADYYDYVAKR

-568 KDLIAK
+568 KELIAK

-583 KPDTFFDFGDDEK
+583 EPDTFFDFGDDEK

-629 EQLLENTPQGVPA
+629 EQLL
-642 DLQSAGKQAIS
+642 
-653 GGSKVPADLK
+653 
-663 SDGKQGTSKIE
+663 SDGKQNTGKIE

-699 EDVYQGFEK
+699 EDVYNGFEK

-722 LTEKARNNE
+722 LTDKARNNE
-731 SLISEKPL
+731 SLIAEKPL

-759 FKLPAA
+759 FKLPA
-765 QSPTDN
+765 
-771 TDNTDSKEKSA
+771 EKTPVEQVA
-782 ESAKSARPKN
+782 
-792 GSEKEEKS
+792 EEKNA
-800 VSSVKSVG
+800 
-808 QKTGSEKEEK
+808 EEK
-818 SVSSVKSVGQK
+818 APAEQVSE
-829 NTSEKEQKSVSS
+829 EKAPAEKA
-841 VKSARQKNTSE
+841 SAAEETE
-852 KEQKSSAG
+852 T
-860 EPEAISPDVKKDF
+860 IVPDVKKDF

>member
-23 KTGEIQ
+23 KAGEIQ

-169 DTSVATANYSY
+169 DTSEATANYSY

-265 LEEFEELKKD
+265 LEEFEKLKKD
-275 GSIDFEASALPL
+275 GSIDFEAPALPL
-287 EHHKPSFSPL
+287 EHHKPNF
-297 GEKEVKSEERRVK
+297 
-310 NSNPLGVPADLQ
+310 PALKAPTD
-322 SDGKQGT
+322 
-329 SKNEIIDVEAF
+329 F

-458 AKQLLDSDLNLD
+458 AKQLLNSNLNLD

-550 ANYADYYEYVAKR
+550 ANYADYYDYVAKR

-583 KPDTFFDFGDDEK
+583 EPDTFFDFGDDEK

-629 EQLLENTPQGVPA
+629 ELLMGNIPQGVPA
-642 DLQSAGKQAIS
+642 DLQSDGKQA
-653 GGSKVPADLK
+653 
-663 SDGKQGTSKIE
+663 TSKIE

-699 EDVYQGFEK
+699 EDVYNGFEK

-722 LTEKARNNE
+722 LTDKARNNE
-731 SLISEKPL
+731 SLIEQKPL

-759 FKLPAA
+759 FKLP
-765 QSPTDN
+765 T
-771 TDNTDSKEKSA
+771 EKTPV
-782 ESAKSARPKN
+782 EQVV
-792 GSEKEEKS
+792 EEKNA
-800 VSSVKSVG
+800 
-808 QKTGSEKEEK
+808 EEK
-818 SVSSVKSVGQK
+818 APAEQVSEEKAPAEQV
-829 NTSEKEQKSVSS
+829 SEEKAPAEKA
-841 VKSARQKNTSE
+841 SAAEETE
-852 KEQKSSAG
+852 T
-860 EPEAISPDVKKDF
+860 IVPDVKKDF

>member
-23 KTGEIQ
+23 KAGEIQ

-275 GSIDFEASALPL
+275 GSIDFEAPALPL

-297 GEKEVKSEERRVK
+297 SEKEVKSEERRVK
-310 NSNPLGVPADLQ
+310 NS
-322 SDGKQGT
+322 SDFFD
-329 SKNEIIDVEAF
+329 SEAF

-381 AEYLGNYGNDVIRFT
+381 AEYLCNYGNDVIRFT

-458 AKQLLDSDLNLD
+458 AKQLLSSDLNLD

-540 DYLRDVIAEQ
+540 DYLRDVITEQ
-550 ANYADYYEYVAKR
+550 ANYTDYYEYVAKR
-563 GVNIV
+563 GVDIV
-568 KDLIAK
+568 KNLIAK
-574 YKEVAPYSE
+574 YKEIAPYSE
-583 KPDTFFDFGDDEK
+583 EPDIFFDFGDDEK

-629 EQLLENTPQGVPA
+629 ELLMGNIPQDVPA
-642 DLQSAGKQAIS
+642 DLQS
-653 GGSKVPADLK
+653 
-663 SDGKQGTSKIE
+663 DGKQETSKIE

-699 EDVYQGFEK
+699 EDVYNGFEK

-722 LTEKARNNE
+722 LTDKARNNE
-731 SLISEKPL
+731 SLIAEKPL

-759 FKLPAA
+759 FKLPAV
-765 QSPTDN
+765 QSPTDF
-771 TDNTDSKEKSA
+771 TDNTDSKEKS
-782 ESAKSARPKN
+782 
-792 GSEKEEKS
+792 
-800 VSSVKSVG
+800 VG
-808 QKTGSEKEEK
+808 QKS
-818 SVSSVKSVGQK
+818 
-829 NTSEKEQKSVSS
+829 TSE
-841 VKSARQKNTSE
+841 N
-852 KEQKSSAG
+852 EQKSSAG

>member
-23 KTGEIQ
+23 KAGEIQ

-132 LTADEEFD
+132 LTAEEEFD

-275 GSIDFEASALPL
+275 VSIDFEAPALPL
-287 EHHKPSFSPL
+287 EHHKPNFPPL
-297 GEKEVKSEERRVK
+297 KT
-310 NSNPLGVPADLQ
+310 PTD
-322 SDGKQGT
+322 
-329 SKNEIIDVEAF
+329 F

-361 WYAYIPLRHGNNS
+361 WYSYIPLRHGNNS

-458 AKQLLDSDLNLD
+458 AKQLLNSDLNLD

-540 DYLRDVIAEQ
+540 DYLRDVIVEQ
-550 ANYADYYEYVAKR
+550 ANYADYYDYVAKR

-568 KDLIAK
+568 KELIAK

-583 KPDTFFDFGDDEK
+583 EPDTFFDFGDDEK

-629 EQLLENTPQGVPA
+629 EQLL
-642 DLQSAGKQAIS
+642 
-653 GGSKVPADLK
+653 
-663 SDGKQGTSKIE
+663 SDGKQNTDKIE

-699 EDVYQGFEK
+699 EDVYNSFEK
-708 EFIAAGIIPQKFKV
+708 EFIAAGIIPQKFKI
-722 LTEKARNNE
+722 LTDKARNNE
-731 SLISEKPL
+731 SLIAEKPL

-759 FKLPAA
+759 FKLPA
-765 QSPTDN
+765 
-771 TDNTDSKEKSA
+771 EKTPVEQFS
-782 ESAKSARPKN
+782 
-792 GSEKEEKS
+792 EEKAPA
-800 VSSVKSVG
+800 
-808 QKTGSEKEEK
+808 EKASAAEETETI
-818 SVSSVKSVGQK
+818 V
-829 NTSEKEQKSVSS
+829 
-841 VKSARQKNTSE
+841 
-852 KEQKSSAG
+852 
-860 EPEAISPDVKKDF
+860 PDVKKDF

>member
-23 KTGEIQ
+23 KAGEIQ

-265 LEEFEELKKD
+265 LKEFEELKKD
-275 GSIDFEASALPL
+275 GSIDFEAPALPL

-297 GEKEVKSEERRVK
+297 SEKEVKSEERRVK
-310 NSNPLGVPADLQ
+310 NS
-322 SDGKQGT
+322 SDFFD
-329 SKNEIIDVEAF
+329 SEAF

-458 AKQLLDSDLNLD
+458 AKQLLNSDLNLD

-550 ANYADYYEYVAKR
+550 ANYADYYDYVAKR

-568 KDLIAK
+568 KELIAK

-583 KPDTFFDFGDDEK
+583 EPDTFFDFGDDEK

-629 EQLLENTPQGVPA
+629 ELLMGNTPQGVTA
-642 DLQSAGKQAIS
+642 DLQS
-653 GGSKVPADLK
+653 
-663 SDGKQGTSKIE
+663 DGKQETSKIE

-699 EDVYQGFEK
+699 EDVYNGFEK

-722 LTEKARNNE
+722 LTDKARNNE
-731 SLISEKPL
+731 SLIAEKPL

-759 FKLPAA
+759 FKLPAV
-765 QSPTDN
+765 QSPTDF

-782 ESAKSARPKN
+782 GQKNRSEDEDKSVSSVKSVGQRN
-792 GSEKEEKS
+792 RSENEEKS

-808 QKTGSEKEEK
+808 QKS
-818 SVSSVKSVGQK
+818 
-829 NTSEKEQKSVSS
+829 TSE
-841 VKSARQKNTSE
+841 N
-852 KEQKSSAG
+852 EQKSSAG